1 MENIHDDLDAN
12 VVVDLNAGVDANA
25 VVDTNAG
32 MDSRGSQ
39 RINGAPTFPN
49 YRQPLEPQQPS
60 AAAIHRSRSSSS
72 TQIWVGTAKFRIE
85 PFLGNRGTLGDRNL
99 EQRCRE

>member
-39 RINGAPTFPN
+39 RINGAN
-49 YRQPLEPQQPS
+49 
-60 AAAIHRSRSSSS
+60 HRSRSSRPRQQFIGAAAARRRRFGLVQQNFGLNHFSEIAELS
-72 TQIWVGTAKFRIE
+72 ATGTWNNDA
-85 PFLGNRGTLGDRNL
+85 GNRINHH
-99 EQRCRE
+99 